1 MKMQKKTLPENR
13 KAALADLH
21 INPTHKLGR
30 DESPYFLLYLNYAVN
45 NICDIT
51 GIDVYLNQESK
62 VSEEIKKKGPAAIRK
77 LANFFWLFQAEEPTR
92 DFPDYEKN
100 TLMIAER
107 IYALRN
113 YFAHLE
119 RNGSNPLVVV
129 RDFYVFVEGCLAAKA
144 KELIMR
150 PGIRMDKLFKM
161 KLFAQHDPALQT
173 YEFTRKGLIFLICL
187 ALYRDDAMEF
197 TQCLE
202 DMKLPACPKNSV
214 SLDDCMT
221 LCSEENA
228 SVCKPGSAR
237 AFIEFFTCYSA
248 RRGRSVNF
256 LTEESSD
263 SGKIHS
269 CVSYLSFADIIGY
282 LNKVPSA
289 AMDYLTLDS
298 ENARLALEKAQSTE
312 SEENK
317 KFKYRLHKR
326 FRDRFLSFAASWC
339 EDFDAFPCMKFKRLD
354 ISESEGRKRYVF
366 GKENDNR
373 VHMDRHYQIKDNAIR
388 FAWVPEKH
396 YGEIHI
402 DSLRSAVSAGTMKQ
416 LLFARLSGVK
426 DAETAETM
434 VDDYFTAYHR
444 ILETVVNTKDP
455 NDLYLEGPLLEDF
468 RTVSGCSGDELLEDV
483 NLLLPFFP
491 KNLIRFFSGDESR
504 PDTGELA
511 GALDSRIRAAWDR
524 AADFINRLDVKD
536 AWLKELKKLREKDP
550 GAKLPPPVCSP
561 EEVKNPPR
569 TCSISDG
576 AMIAWVFR
584 YFNLFLDDSQKF
596 RQLPRG
602 MQHRSGV
609 KDHEYQLVHAM
620 IGKYSMDPKGLQMYI
635 EKQRPELLP
644 AFNDLKKELKKFQ
657 SSSGKSGGN
666 VRSFRPMHSLADL
679 ARAAANCYVNYCEEK
694 LRALEKGHLSP
705 ERILAL
711 CKKFHVRTGLSYDRN
726 SLLKTV
732 LHIDL
737 GKWSAAFDC
746 AQQRPYENRTLEE
759 KGHIVSQIPFPA
771 DFAQRVMR
779 QTKNEKLKEF
789 LHPETGIFDFNKA
802 FSTLKLEILPRD
814 FYNVKPLIEACEAV
828 RSGKSVS
835 GIAGLNSST
844 PEKPLD
850 FSRAGINRAIRE
862 IKETGN
868 QDRILANLALKYWLE
883 FRKTSAFECGMGATP
898 DFASGVPVNEFFNAD
913 VMVRFDKGNRKIR
926 IMPNDINRPILAQ
939 IQRSASAIADFMEE
953 GKTEKAQIFD
963 FREMLVAYRR
973 IQAEDARK
981 RKEII
986 PLLREFES
994 GVVIPPD
1001 KYDIK
1006 AEKEKKEEKSARIR
1020 RMEFE
1025 FYQKRWQKLTFE
1037 EYNTLVDVRNQVF
1050 HRGFRLETDGALEI
1064 LKACSLPAK
1073 PETQGGNSHRNFF
1086 RKRYSRGKW

>member
-1 MKMQKKTLPENR
+1 MMTQQKTLPEKR
-13 KAALADLH
+13 MDALADLH
-21 INPTHKLGR
+21 INPTHKLR
-30 DESPYFLLYLNYAVN
+30 KDESPYFLLYLNYAVN

-51 GIDVYLNQESK
+51 GIGQFINQEFRACQ
-62 VSEEIKKKGPAAIRK
+62 EIKQKGTAVIRK
-77 LANFFWLFQAEEPTR
+77 LANFFWLFQAEDPMR
-92 DFPDYEKN
+92 DFPDYEEK
-100 TLMIAER
+100 TLMIVEK

-119 RNGSNPLVVV
+119 QNGSGPLVVT
-129 RDFYVFVEGCLAAKA
+129 RDFYVFVEGCLAGKA
-144 KELIMR
+144 KERIMR

-161 KLFAQHDPALQT
+161 KLFAQHDRTQQT
-173 YEFTRKGLIFLICL
+173 YDFTRKGLIFLICL

-202 DMKLPACPKNSV
+202 DMKLPVCPKNSI
-214 SLDDCMT
+214 SFDDCMT

-256 LTEESSD
+256 LAEDSSD

-269 CVSYLSFADIIGY
+269 CLSYLSFADIIGY
-282 LNKVPSA
+282 LNKVPPA
-289 AMDYLTLDS
+289 AMDYLTLES
-298 ENARLALEKAQSTE
+298 ENARLALEKSQSTE

-317 KFKYRLHKR
+317 EFKYKLHKR

-402 DSLRSAVSAGTMKQ
+402 DSLRSAVTAGTMKQ
-416 LLFARLSGVK
+416 LLFAKLNGDKNV
-426 DAETAETM
+426 ETM
-434 VDDYFTAYHR
+434 VDKYFTAYHR

-455 NDLYLEGPLLEDF
+455 NDLYLEGPLLDDF
-468 RTVSGCSGDELLEDV
+468 ITVSGCSREDLMQDV

-491 KNLIRFFSGDESR
+491 KNLIRFFSGDESK
-504 PDTGELA
+504 PDTDELA
-511 GALDSRIRAAWDR
+511 ETLYSRIRSDWDR
-524 AADFINRLDVKD
+524 AADFINRLNVKNT
-536 AWLKELKKLREKDP
+536 WLKKLKNLREKDAD
-550 GAKLPPPVCSP
+550 AKLPPPVCSP
-561 EEVKNPPR
+561 EDVKNPPR
-569 TCSISDG
+569 SCNISDG
-576 AMIAWVFR
+576 TMIAWVFR

-602 MQHRSGV
+602 MQHRSEV

-620 IGKYSMDPKGLQMYI
+620 IGKYSMDPKALQSYI
-635 EKQRPELLP
+635 HNRRPELLP
-644 AFNDLKKELKKFQ
+644 ALLDLKKELKTFQ
-657 SSSGKSGGN
+657 SPSRKSGRN
-666 VRSFRPMHSLADL
+666 VRGYRPMMHSLSDL
-679 ARAAANCYVNYCEEK
+679 AKAAANCYINYCEEK
-694 LRALEKGHLSP
+694 LKKLEEGNLPP
-705 ERILAL
+705 EGILAL
-711 CKKFHVRTGLSYDRN
+711 CKKFHVRTGLPYDRT

-737 GKWSAAFDC
+737 GKWSSAFDYERK
-746 AQQRPYENRTLEE
+746 RPYENRTLQEE
-759 KGHIVSQIPFPA
+759 GHIVSQIPFPA
-771 DFAQRVMR
+771 DFTQRVMQ
-779 QTKNEKLKEF
+779 QTKDERWKKL

-802 FSTLKLEILPRD
+802 FSSLKLEILPRD
-814 FYNVKPLIEACEAV
+814 FYDVKPLIEACEAV

-835 GIAGLNSST
+835 GIAGLNAST

-883 FRKTSAFECGMGATP
+883 FRKTSAFECKLGTTP
-898 DFASGVPVNEFFNAD
+898 DFAAGFPVNEFFKAE
-913 VMVRFDKGNRKIR
+913 VTIKFEKGDRKIR

-939 IQRSASAIADFMEE
+939 IQRYASAIADFMEE
-953 GKTEKAQIFD
+953 GKTEKSQIFD
-963 FREMLVAYRR
+963 FRDMLVAYRK
-973 IQAEDARK
+973 IQADDARK
-981 RKEII
+981 RKEMI
-986 PLLREFES
+986 PLLRTFES
-994 GVVIPPD
+994 SVVIPQER
-1001 KYDIK
+1001 YDIK
-1006 AEKEKKEEKSARIR
+1006 AEDQAEKSAAIR

-1025 FYQKRWQKLTFE
+1025 FYRKKYPKLTFE
-1037 EYNTLVDVRNQVF
+1037 EYNTLADVRNQVF
-1050 HRGFRLETDGALEI
+1050 HRGFRLETGAAVEI
-1064 LKACSLPAK
+1064 LKAYSPSEK
-1073 PETQGGNSHRNFF
+1073 PKTENGNVYRNFF
-1086 RKRYSRGKW
+1086 RNRYSRGKW